1 MGLVGRREAI
11 SAPTVGYASD
21 SNPISTA
28 RTESSRSPLRRRLD
42 SGVAKSSKRV
52 SVKSTTHATHNDHA
66 SLVAVRALTPPV
78 PRFSFLAS
86 SVTTLL
92 YSTSVSQA
100 LRPPLRSQAVSD
112 LLGTSSPGNSLK

>member
-28 RTESSRSPLRRRLD
+28 RTGPALSPARGRLD
-42 SGVAKSSKRV
+42 SGVAKSSKRA
-52 SVKSTTHATHNDHA
+52 SVMSTTHAPHNDHA
-66 SLVAVRALTPPV
+66 SRVAVRALTQPI
-78 PRFSFLAS
+78 PRFSFLAP
-86 SVTTLL
+86 SVTILL

-100 LRPPLRSQAVSD
+100 FRPPLRSRAVSD
-112 LLGTSSPGNSLK
+112 LLRTPSRHFGQ

>member
-1 MGLVGRREAI
+1 MGVVGRREAI

-21 SNPISTA
+21 SSPISTA
-28 RTESSRSPLRRRLD
+28 RTESALSPVRKRLD

-52 SVKSTTHATHNDHA
+52 SVMSTTHATHNDHA
-66 SLVAVRALTPPV
+66 SRVAVRALIPPV
-78 PRFSFLAS
+78 PRSSFFAS

-100 LRPPLRSQAVSD
+100 FRPPLRSQAVSD
-112 LLGTSSPGNSLK
+112 LLRTPSRHVGE